1 MENYIVC
8 EERANHS
15 RIHIKICQNRCEDR
29 ETCLAFKEHIETRS
43 AEEVAKRSDAVSWP
57 REKLVSPTPA

>member
-15 RIHIKICQNRCEDR
+15 RIHVKICQNRCEHT
-29 ETCLAFKEHIETRS
+29 ETCQAFQAYTKTTPANDATEH
-43 AEEVAKRSDAVSWP
+43 SDAVSWSAE
-57 REKLVSPTPA
+57 RLVSPTVA